1 MSENIDRYWLGI
13 NISYDELEIKKALNG
28 SDFKDLF
35 KFIANGER
43 NKSRKVD
50 TSKDISEDE
59 FNEMVEVMKLNPNQ
73 MPRTIADVN
82 RFKKGEEGLS
92 RVYEWEGLSP
102 EVKTQAKLKK
112 RRCCV

>member
-43 NKSRKVD
+43 NKSRKID
-50 TSKDISEDE
+50 TSKDISESQFKEIKNIIDE
-59 FNEMVEVMKLNPNQ
+59 TIEESIFDGAFQEMEDEIIDTLINM
-73 MPRTIADVN
+73 REDD
-82 RFKKGEEGLS
+82 ES
-92 RVYEWEGLSP
+92 
-102 EVKTQAKLKK
+102 
-112 RRCCV
+112 